1 MSSKRNMIITV
12 GTSLFESATW
22 ANEGPLKDIEGYDGW
37 LKPST
42 MESPAG
48 RTGYRS
54 FDGEVTGERISAQLK
69 TRIDGRN
76 AVQWAEQVTP
86 GFNQPMRYSA
96 EIATLVLRA
105 REELKGELIQQ
116 NFHKFLQDNYSSIN
130 LVCSNDPADESQKAA
145 FHLREYIYRLTGE
158 EARPVF
164 PVNVAP
170 VLTGARLNE
179 KVQSLFRYLRDLE
192 SEDIEIVASGGYKIF
207 AVSCAQL
214 LPRHASWRLVYM
226 HESSQEIVAAF
237 SEGGTVDGRRFGDTR
252 GFP

>member
-1 MSSKRNMIITV
+1 MSPQRNMIITV

-22 ANEGPLKDIEGYDGW
+22 ANEGPLEEVEGYAGW
-37 LKPST
+37 LEPGT
-42 MESPAG
+42 LESPAG

-54 FDGEVTGERISAQLK
+54 FDGEVTGERISARLK

-86 GFNQPMRYSA
+86 GFGQPMRYSA
-96 EIATLVLRA
+96 EIATLILRA
-105 REELKGELIQQ
+105 REELKRELDPQ
-116 NFHKFLQDNYSSIN
+116 NFREFLQANYSSIN

-164 PVNVAP
+164 SVNVAP
-170 VLTGARLNE
+170 VITGSRLNE
-179 KVQSLFRYLRDLE
+179 KVQSLFRYLLDLK
-192 SEDIEIVASGGYKIF
+192 SEEIEIVASGGYKIF